1 MDTASEMLREAGWNE
16 FTVGGPPSGGFVTGA
31 QPQLDL
37 FCRDDAMLNVMGN
50 AIDDTTY
57 VRLSV
62 TPIFGASPCDEL
74 TGHNVDVSA
83 QLREFRELAED
94 LVAQLES
101 IGQFLANPERSAGRP
116 VESTGRKDGGE
127 TQREVGAPGARG
139 LTAAGSVRPESQA
152 SPIRGI
158 GYCVL
163 FGWAGLR
170 NASRCS
176 LGAMSRKGGF
186 I

>member
-1 MDTASEMLREAGWNE
+1 MATNDAMDTASELLREAGWNE

-74 TGHNVDVSA
+74 TGAGGRTIAQEAVGAGLFEHLPTLALSDEIAPLNQGMPMIASFGSFSGTNRSA
-83 QLREFRELAED
+83 SSEIEVETALSVQNLIEHFGG
-94 LVAQLES
+94 QLED
-101 IGQFLANPERSAGRP
+101 Q
-116 VESTGRKDGGE
+116 
-127 TQREVGAPGARG
+127 
-139 LTAAGSVRPESQA
+139 
-152 SPIRGI
+152 
-158 GYCVL
+158 
-163 FGWAGLR
+163 
-170 NASRCS
+170 
-176 LGAMSRKGGF
+176 
-186 I
+186 